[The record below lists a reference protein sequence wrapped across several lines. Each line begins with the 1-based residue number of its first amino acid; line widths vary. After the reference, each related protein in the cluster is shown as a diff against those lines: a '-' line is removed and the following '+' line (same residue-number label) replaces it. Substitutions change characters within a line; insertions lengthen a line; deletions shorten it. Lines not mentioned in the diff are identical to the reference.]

1 MNANGFLLVDGLPQ
15 DPRCDTVCVTR
26 QGIRMKI
33 KIPLAF
39 KHALQKLSLSQEKTV
54 RRRNRIAPEPGNR
67 IVDCFEHP
75 VLTSAHV
82 PLSWRYDLNARS
94 NPDLQERLGI
104 RGVRGAAAIEING
117 RFHLVCRIAGADG
130 RSFFAI
136 ADSRSPVEGFRFR
149 ESPLLLP
156 EAGDSDLDVGDLR
169 LTAHE
174 DGWIYGLFR
183 ARRDAPGA
191 AAVCGVVR
199 TRDLLKWER
208 MPDLRPGPGQPCDLL
223 LHPELVD
230 GRYALYTRLPEA
242 GRIDGAG
249 SEIGVVPLAR
259 LDAPASD
266 PLLPATDGGAAAE
279 TVGAPPIKTSQ
290 GWLHIAPDAGRGSTA
305 GDGSALRAFL
315 CDLYEPRSVVRNPG
329 GRLIA
334 PGAGPSSDPIRCN
347 GAIRRRNGDVFI
359 YYATETGIRVART
372 HVMRLL
378 DYVNTT
384 PPASRHSAD
393 SVLQR
398 IALIQ
403 RNQALGKVEGASR
416 RSFLRRRKR

>member
-1 MNANGFLLVDGLPQ
+1 
-15 DPRCDTVCVTR
+15 
-26 QGIRMKI
+26 MKI
-33 KIPLAF
+33 KPPLSF
-39 KHALQKLSLSQEKTV
+39 KHALQKLSLIQEKTL
-54 RRRNRIAPEPGNR
+54 RRRNRLAPEPGNR

-75 VLTSAHV
+75 VLTPAHV

-104 RGVRGAAAIEING
+104 CGVCGAGAIEING

-136 ADSRSPVEGFRFR
+136 ADSRSPVDGFRFR
-149 ESPLLLP
+149 EQPLLLP
-156 EAGDSDLDVGDLR
+156 ETGDPDLDVGDLR

-183 ARRDAPGA
+183 VRRDPPGA
-191 AAVCGVVR
+191 TAVCGVVR

-208 MPDLRPGPGQPCDLL
+208 LPDLRPGAGQSCELM

-242 GRIDGAG
+242 GGIEGVG
-249 SEIGVVPLAR
+249 SEIGAVLLER
-259 LDAPASD
+259 LDVPASG
-266 PLLPATDGGAAAE
+266 PAFPADGASAVTAE
-279 TVGAPPIKTSQ
+279 ITGAPPIKTSQ
-290 GWLHIAPDAGRGSTA
+290 GWLHIGPDAGQGSQA
-305 GDGSALRAFL
+305 GDGPALRAFL

-334 PGAGPSSDPIRCN
+334 PGPGPASAQIRCN
-347 GAIRRRNGDVFI
+347 GVIRRRNGDVFV
-359 YYATETGIRVART
+359 YYASETGIRVART

-393 SVLQR
+393 SVNQR

-403 RNQALGKVEGASR
+403 RNQALGKVESPPR